1 VTTVPSRPAIGLTQP
16 LTARPP
22 GPDPVRLAALLAR
35 TWLEVRAGQRPLAQ
49 LRPLVAPA
57 VHHRLAAQLSPR
69 IAGAPGPPARIRKV
83 VARWPSER
91 ACEATVL
98 VEQAG
103 RTTALAIRLEPHRG
117 TWRAVELSAP
127 EAGLPALSTASLP
140 AHHRVR
146 DAFDEVLEEAGELP
160 SWDGAVRTERR
171 HR

>member
-1 VTTVPSRPAIGLTQP
+1 VTGVPSRPAIGLTQP

-35 TWLEVRAGQRPLAQ
+35 TWLEVQAGQRPLAQ

-57 VHHRLAAQLSPR
+57 VSHRLAAQLSPR
-69 IAGAPGPPARIRKV
+69 IAGTPGPPARVRKV

-98 VEQAG
+98 VERMG
-103 RTTALAIRLEPHRG
+103 RTTALAIRLEAHRG

-127 EAGLPALSTASLP
+127 EAGLPALATASLP
-140 AHHRVR
+140 ADHRVR
-146 DAFDEVLEEAGELP
+146 DAFDEVLEEAGEPPRWVGPARTGRP
-160 SWDGAVRTERR
+160 SR
-171 HR
+171 